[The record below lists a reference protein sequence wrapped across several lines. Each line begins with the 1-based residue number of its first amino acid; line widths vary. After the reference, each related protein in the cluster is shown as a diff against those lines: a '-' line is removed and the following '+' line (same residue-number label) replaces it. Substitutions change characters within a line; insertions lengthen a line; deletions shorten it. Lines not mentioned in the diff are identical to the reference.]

1 MTRPLVS
8 IITPTYERAW
18 FLGEAARWIRAQSYP
33 NYEWLILD
41 DSREPCAALAG
52 AADPRIRY
60 RHVAQRMTIGAKRN
74 ALLADARGGLIAHF
88 DDDDYYA
95 PDYLH
100 SMVEL
105 LESRGADFVKL
116 SGYYLYDL
124 RHDFFG
130 YWALRN
136 AAGLQFGC
144 YANVL
149 RVHVVGRE
157 EAAGLADNYLG
168 YGFSYVYRTALRDS
182 ARFADANL
190 REEPAFIEAIRSKFR
205 IVCMDDEAGLALHL
219 LHAQSTSTC
228 HPQYRLPHFLLPRI
242 FAGAGDFVGRARG
255 AAAGARGMQ
264 VYLER
269 PLQE

>member
-18 FLGEAARWIRAQSYP
+18 FLEETAGWVRAQTYA
-33 NYEWLILD
+33 NYEWLVLD
-41 DSREPCAALAG
+41 DSRDPSAALTANT
-52 AADPRIRY
+52 DNRIRY
-60 RHVAQRMTIGAKRN
+60 RHVRKRMTIGEKRN
-74 ALLADARGGLIAHF
+74 QLIADARGEIIAHF

-95 PDYLH
+95 PNYLER
-100 SMVEL
+100 MVDL
-105 LESRGADFVKL
+105 LGSRGADFVKL

-149 RVHVVGRE
+149 RVHVVGAE
-157 EAAGLADNYLG
+157 EAATLADNYLG
-168 YGFSYVYRTALRDS
+168 YGFSYVYRRSLCDR

-190 REEPAFIEAIRSKFR
+190 REEPAFIDAIRSRAK
-205 IVCMDDEAGLALHL
+205 IHCVDDEVGLALHL
-219 LHAQSTSTC
+219 LHLQSTSAC
-228 HPQYRLPHFLLPRI
+228 HPQYRLPGFLLSRI
-242 FAGAGDFVGRARG
+242 FP
-255 AAAGARGMQ
+255 GAREFLAGIRA
-264 VYLER
+264 ER
-269 PLQE
+269 PELARTLPHK